1 MPVHPTEKQLELF
14 RPRTP
19 GPRWRQLPTPVQRK
33 AMTLLAS
40 LLRQTLAERRE
51 ASDER

>member
-19 GPRWRQLPTPVQRK
+19 GPCWRQLPTPVQRK
-33 AMTLLAS
+33 ALTLLAS
-40 LLRQTLAERRE
+40 LLRQTLAERQE
-51 ASDER
+51 VSDER